1 MEGEVTC
8 DVCKLRFNLVP
19 EGAIIAVQLDDNQN
33 PGRCK
38 EKARPP
44 ASCPHV
50 QTIVR
55 SLIQGR

>member
-19 EGAIIAVQLDDNQN
+19 DGSDFRVQLDDNQN
-33 PGRCK
+33 PKRCR
-38 EKARPP
+38 EKADFPTV
-44 ASCPHV
+44 CPHV
-50 QTIVR
+50 QTIVG